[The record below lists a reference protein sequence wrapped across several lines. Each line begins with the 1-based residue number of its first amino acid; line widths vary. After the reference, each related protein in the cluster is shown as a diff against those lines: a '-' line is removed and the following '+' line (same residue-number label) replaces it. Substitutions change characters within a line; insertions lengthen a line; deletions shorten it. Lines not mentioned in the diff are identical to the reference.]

1 MSAHVT
7 KADVEA
13 LDRKLDATRDEL
25 RGEIGALDRK
35 LDATR
40 DGLRGE
46 IGALDRKLDATRD
59 ELRGEIRANGV
70 VLEDVR
76 AQMRGLAEAVGTLV
90 GRTELDERES
100 RLSARITVL
109 ESAIVGNSNDI
120 RENTR
125 RIASVEKRLKRAR

>member
-1 MSAHVT
+1 MTAHAT
-7 KADVEA
+7 KADIEA
-13 LDRKLDATRDEL
+13 LERRFDAKLDATRD
-25 RGEIGALDRK
+25 D
-35 LDATR
+35 
-40 DGLRGE
+40 LRGE

-76 AQMRGLAEAVGTLV
+76 AHMRGLAEAVTGLV
-90 GRTELDERES
+90 GRTELDERDS
-100 RLSARITVL
+100 RLSARITVV

-120 RENTR
+120 RENAR